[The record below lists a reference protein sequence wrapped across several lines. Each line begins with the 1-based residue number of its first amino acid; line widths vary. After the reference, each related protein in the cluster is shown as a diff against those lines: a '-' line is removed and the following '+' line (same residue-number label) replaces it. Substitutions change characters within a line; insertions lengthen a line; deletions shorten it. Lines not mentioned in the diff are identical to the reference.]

1 MADDKSLFSVMQEIA
16 EKFKQIVEEQK
27 QKQTPTEDIN
37 NAVICAIVRKMM
49 LNKCMDNDDIDSI
62 IQKLEPIYDSG
73 HRHSYSNISS
83 TIYTEKNRTDVECK
97 NQGIDNDVLDV
108 LADNISSLRDAA
120 IKKYS
125 DPKEENKERYN
136 RILIKYYK
144 LYDHINLETVR
155 LKNYDDQISRALI
168 KIEESSA
175 DASRQIQ
182 EFNQKIEESSK
193 HIDNKIDEEIEKVK
207 EKTAEMQSQYIS
219 ILGIFASIVLSFTAG
234 MAFSTSVLDNIYK
247 SSIYRTIIVASLVG
261 MVFIAMI
268 WLLLDFIRNI
278 QGKSKRNWLY
288 FIIPEALLIIMII
301 ASAFA
306 YKMDWFAGEDKVTY
320 SVYQENTEYEM
331 YENRE

>member
-1 MADDKSLFSVMQEIA
+1 MADDKSLFSAMQEFA
-16 EKFKQIVEEQK
+16 EKFKQIIDEQK
-27 QKQTPTEDIN
+27 TTSPEDKN
-37 NAVICAIVRKMM
+37 NAVICAIVKKMM
-49 LNKCMDNDDIDSI
+49 LSKRMDDEDISSI

-83 TIYTEKNRTDVECK
+83 TIYTEKNRTDAECK
-97 NQGIDNDVLDV
+97 NQGMDNEVLDV
-108 LADNISSLRDAA
+108 LADNILSLRDAA

-125 DPKEENKERYN
+125 NPEEENKDRYN

-155 LKNYDDQISRALI
+155 LKNYDDQISSALK

-182 EFNQKIEESSK
+182 EFNQKIEESSA

-278 QGKSKRNWLY
+278 QGQSKRNWWYL
-288 FIIPEALLIIMII
+288 IIPEALLIVMIGF
-301 ASAFA
+301 STFA
-306 YKMDWFAGEDKVTY
+306 YKHDLFSGEENITY
-320 SVYQENTEYEM
+320 TIYQNNTEYE
-331 YENRE
+331 EVDNVE

>member
-1 MADDKSLFSVMQEIA
+1 MADDKSLFSAMQEFA
-16 EKFKQIVEEQK
+16 EKFKQIMEEQK
-27 QKQTPTEDIN
+27 PTSTEDIN
-37 NAVICAIVRKMM
+37 NAVICAIVKKMM
-49 LNKCMDNDDIDSI
+49 LNKRMDDDDIDSI

-83 TIYTEKNRTDVECK
+83 TIYTEKNRTDDECK

-125 DPKEENKERYN
+125 NPKDDNKDRYN

-155 LKNYDDQISRALI
+155 LKNYDDQISRALT

-182 EFNQKIEESSK
+182 EFNQKIEESST

-247 SSIYRTIIVASLVG
+247 ASIYRTVIVTSLVG

-278 QGKSKRNWLY
+278 HGQHKRNWWY
-288 FIIPEALLIIMII
+288 IVVPESLLVIMVVL
-301 ASAFA
+301 SVWA
-306 YKMDWFAGEDKVTY
+306 YRGGWFSGEENITY
-320 SVYQENTEYEM
+320 SIYENNTEYEA
-331 YENRE
+331 YESAE